1 MAETPVTARASAPSI
16 SPSNTTPA
24 NPSADSEEEPPFH
37 SSLPTTTQSTLA
49 TSPTTSSD
57 APNHRNNYHDH
68 RQSNNSS
75 KLPAFRFTDLKK
87 ENLGHPSLL
96 HGIPSPVT
104 PGDTET
110 ETQIQSSSNAFDKGR
125 DNPSVTAPVSPEQ
138 LPASPDA
145 DPEDSRTST
154 FQPPGTNSTEQGAT
168 TNTDARHTEL
178 PDPVSPTEP
187 EPAHAAQLT
196 TTTTPQP
203 SDTDDIKS
211 PLTTTDSTETVVAS
225 QPPKRRAP
233 TSSSTSV
240 FDFASG
246 PRQALGAHQRFNSEE
261 GSRSAAGDL
270 AQVSAQGQRELILP
284 KSVKRKSTDDKRT
297 SASRRPPVSYK
308 PPGSAT
314 KSASKPA
321 TKPATS
327 PATKPATKPSTTGG
341 STSIPPIRSFR
352 SSGSRRSFGIDM
364 NFTSPRYEDARGA
377 DSNHRD
383 RTLRALEGR
392 HDDDTVR
399 WAPRDSAET
408 DDDSGDVFLK
418 MAREEP
424 QPNTVFTRRMSEQEG
439 SKSRAYG
446 MDQMVERA
454 SSPQRILTYRQD
466 QSSDNTKSRVNGAT
480 SRPPLTPRTIPTQD
494 LVSEVSSASAYG
506 RRRQSVVEPAAGGN
520 PARTSSSSLT
530 STLKQP
536 GLSSYGTGRTYN
548 SSPLVSQKQETQP
561 ADIQTE
567 SSTSTAAP
575 STVWDE
581 LDELKS
587 RIHRLELTG
596 KIPPTSGAAMSR
608 TSDDRPPTATT
619 NATTM
624 SASPKRGSTS
634 GVQQNDASSSVST
647 SQREGHP
654 LLQSAL
660 GKSKAFL
667 NFDVYSALETAAG
680 DALALSTMIG
690 AAGQPNPISSGASST
705 GAGAA
710 VTNRQLRRKA
720 DSICRSLTE
729 LCLALSEGQAQS
741 KQQMQ
746 LQLQQPSTTTPPA
759 EPEPPSSPT
768 IRFTGMSSPS
778 IPKFTGVAAQRRP
791 SGPMVDRSPHSL
803 VTSPRAMSR
812 LEERRSTM
820 LQASNVSSPS
830 RYSSNMPPTPNSND
844 ASGRRTSLLIPRTRR
859 AVTEEPEEQ
868 TGRKSTLL
876 RTRRAGTDE
885 PEETPIRSTSLLRTR
900 RNVEYEDESPRMRA
914 PSRAITEVA
923 VSRGPRDSRERL
935 ERLEGREGR
944 ESSREYRSTVPLP
957 SIETN
962 HNSNVPLAST
972 EISPSVSTPLP
983 RKRLTPSTLSSRLS
997 QPSTA
1002 NGLTTRRYY
1011 NYDRVTPDRETNSI
1025 SDKLAEDRGQ
1035 RPFSLGSTISRIGRA
1050 GGSLHT
1056 KGLSRDSRAANSP
1069 TTAQYG
1075 GAR

>member
-1 MAETPVTARASAPSI
+1 
-16 SPSNTTPA
+16 
-24 NPSADSEEEPPFH
+24 
-37 SSLPTTTQSTLA
+37 
-49 TSPTTSSD
+49 
-57 APNHRNNYHDH
+57 
-68 RQSNNSS
+68 
-75 KLPAFRFTDLKK
+75 
-87 ENLGHPSLL
+87 
-96 HGIPSPVT
+96 
-104 PGDTET
+104 
-110 ETQIQSSSNAFDKGR
+110 
-125 DNPSVTAPVSPEQ
+125 
-138 LPASPDA
+138 
-145 DPEDSRTST
+145 
-154 FQPPGTNSTEQGAT
+154 
-168 TNTDARHTEL
+168 
-178 PDPVSPTEP
+178 
-187 EPAHAAQLT
+187 
-196 TTTTPQP
+196 
-203 SDTDDIKS
+203 
-211 PLTTTDSTETVVAS
+211 
-225 QPPKRRAP
+225 
-233 TSSSTSV
+233 
-240 FDFASG
+240 
-246 PRQALGAHQRFNSEE
+246 
-261 GSRSAAGDL
+261 
-270 AQVSAQGQRELILP
+270 
-284 KSVKRKSTDDKRT
+284 
-297 SASRRPPVSYK
+297 
-308 PPGSAT
+308 
-314 KSASKPA
+314 
-321 TKPATS
+321 
-327 PATKPATKPSTTGG
+327 
-341 STSIPPIRSFR
+341 
-352 SSGSRRSFGIDM
+352 
-364 NFTSPRYEDARGA
+364 
-377 DSNHRD
+377 
-383 RTLRALEGR
+383 
-392 HDDDTVR
+392 
-399 WAPRDSAET
+399 
-408 DDDSGDVFLK
+408 
-418 MAREEP
+418 
-424 QPNTVFTRRMSEQEG
+424 
-439 SKSRAYG
+439 

-454 SSPQRILTYRQD
+454 SSPKRILTYRQD
-466 QSSDNTKSRVNGAT
+466 QSSDSTKSRVNGPT

-506 RRRQSVVEPAAGGN
+506 RRRQSVAEPAAGGN
-520 PARTSSSSLT
+520 PARTSSSSL
-530 STLKQP
+530 KQP
-536 GLSSYGTGRTYN
+536 ALSSYGGTGRAYN
-548 SSPLVSQKQETQP
+548 SSPLVPQKQETQP
-561 ADIQTE
+561 GDIQTE
-567 SSTSTAAP
+567 SSASTAAP

-634 GVQQNDASSSVST
+634 GGQHNDASSSIST

-660 GKSKAFL
+660 GKSKPFL
-667 NFDVYSALETAAG
+667 NFDVYSALETAAS

-690 AAGQPNPISSGASST
+690 AAGQPNPISSGASNT
-705 GAGAA
+705 GAGGA

-741 KQQMQ
+741 KQQLQ

-778 IPKFTGVAAQRRP
+778 IPKFTGVSAQRRP

-830 RYSSNMPPTPNSND
+830 RYSSNMPPTPNAND

-868 TGRKSTLL
+868 NGRKSTLL

-914 PSRAITEVA
+914 PSRAITEIA
-923 VSRGPRDSRERL
+923 VSRGARDSRERL
-935 ERLEGREGR
+935 ESQEGREGR
-944 ESSREYRSTVPLP
+944 EYRSSVPLP

-962 HNSNVPLAST
+962 HSSNVPLAST

-983 RKRLTPSTLSSRLS
+983 RKRMTPSTLSSRLS

-1011 NYDRVTPDRETNSI
+1011 NYDRVTPDRETNSL

-1050 GGSLHT
+1050 GGLHT
-1056 KGLSRDSRAANSP
+1056 KGRSRDSMAANSP

-1075 GAR
+1075 GTR

>member
-1 MAETPVTARASAPSI
+1 MAETPDTAKASAS
-16 SPSNTTPA
+16 SAVLTSNSTLAHQP
-24 NPSADSEEEPPFH
+24 PDSSEQPPF
-37 SSLPTTTQSTLA
+37 SSLPTTTSTA
-49 TSPTTSSD
+49 AISPTTSSD
-57 APNHRNNYHDH
+57 APNNRSNYHDH
-68 RQSNNSS
+68 RQSHSSS

-87 ENLGHPSLL
+87 ESLAHPSLL

-110 ETQIQSSSNAFDKGR
+110 ETQIQSSSNAFDSGR
-125 DNPSVTAPVSPEQ
+125 DNSSATTPVSPEQ

-145 DPEDSRTST
+145 DPEDSRSLT
-154 FQPPGTNSTEQGAT
+154 FQAPGTNSTVQGAT
-168 TNTDARHTEL
+168 ITIDARHIDS
-178 PDPVSPTEP
+178 PDPVSSTKPEP
-187 EPAHAAQLT
+187 EPESEPAHADQLT
-196 TTTTPQP
+196 TTKASQP
-203 SDTDDIKS
+203 SNTDGTKS
-211 PLTTTDSTETVVAS
+211 SLTTANSTETVVAS

-240 FDFASG
+240 LDFASG
-246 PRQALGAHQRFNSEE
+246 SRQALGAHQRFNSAE
-261 GSRSAAGDL
+261 GSRSAAGDAAQGC
-270 AQVSAQGQRELILP
+270 AQVQRELKLP
-284 KSVKRKSTDDKRT
+284 KSVKRKSASDDKRT

-308 PPGSAT
+308 PPGSAGL
-314 KSASKPA
+314 
-321 TKPATS
+321 
-327 PATKPATKPSTTGG
+327 PSTGS

-364 NFTSPRYEDARGA
+364 NFTSPRYEDAKGG

-392 HDDDTVR
+392 QDDDTVR
-399 WAPRDSAET
+399 WAPQDSAADRAEA

-418 MAREEP
+418 MARDPEP
-424 QPNTVFTRRMSEQEG
+424 ESNAVSRVIRSHRRPLSAAVPSYIPLSPPQFSRRMSDQET
-439 SKSRAYG
+439 SRNRAYG
-446 MDQMVERA
+446 LDQMVERA
-454 SSPQRILTYRQD
+454 SPKRILTYRQD
-466 QSSDNTKSRVNGAT
+466 QSSDGTRSKVNGAP

-494 LVSEVSSASAYG
+494 ILSEASTAYG
-506 RRRQSVVEPAAGGN
+506 RRRQSITESAAGA
-520 PARTSSSSLT
+520 PARTSST
-530 STLKQP
+530 SLKQP

-548 SSPLVSQKQETQP
+548 SSPLVPQKQENQP
-561 ADIQTE
+561 GDIQTE

-587 RIHRLELTG
+587 PDW
-596 KIPPTSGAAMSR
+596 KDPPTSGAAMSR
-608 TSDDRPPTATT
+608 ASDDRPPTATT

-624 SASPKRGSTS
+624 SASPKRGSTN
-634 GVQQNDASSSVST
+634 GVQHNDASSTVST

-660 GKSKAFL
+660 GKSKTFL
-667 NFDVYSALETAAG
+667 AFDVYSALETAAS

-690 AAGQPNPISSGASST
+690 AAGQPGPISSGTSNT
-705 GAGAA
+705 GASAN

-741 KQQMQ
+741 KQQ
-746 LQLQQPSTTTPPA
+746 LQLQQPTTTPPA

-768 IRFTGMSSPS
+768 IRFTGLASPS
-778 IPKFTGVAAQRRP
+778 IPKFTGVAPQRRP
-791 SGPMVDRSPHSL
+791 SAAMIDRSPHSL

-812 LEERRSTM
+812 LEEKRSSM

-830 RYSSNMPPTPNSND
+830 RYSSNMPPTPAD

-876 RTRRAGTDE
+876 RTRRAGTEE
-885 PEETPIRSTSLLRTR
+885 PEETPMRSTSLLRTR
-900 RNVEYEDESPRMRA
+900 RNVEYEEESPRMRA

-923 VSRGPRDSRERL
+923 VTRSG
-935 ERLEGREGR
+935 
-944 ESSREYRSTVPLP
+944 REYRSSVPLP

-962 HNSNVPLAST
+962 HSSNVPLPST
-972 EISPSVSTPLP
+972 EMSPSSALP

-997 QPSTA
+997 QPSASTS
-1002 NGLTTRRYY
+1002 GLSTRRYY
-1011 NYDRVTPDRETNSI
+1011 NERVTPERERERGERETNSL
-1025 SDKLAEDRGQ
+1025 SDKLAEERGQ
-1035 RPFSLGSTISRIGRA
+1035 RHFSLGSISRIARA
-1050 GGSLHT
+1050 GSIHT
-1056 KGLSRDSRAANSP
+1056 NGRNRESMAASSP
-1069 TTAQYG
+1069 TTAQNGRY
-1075 GAR
+1075 R